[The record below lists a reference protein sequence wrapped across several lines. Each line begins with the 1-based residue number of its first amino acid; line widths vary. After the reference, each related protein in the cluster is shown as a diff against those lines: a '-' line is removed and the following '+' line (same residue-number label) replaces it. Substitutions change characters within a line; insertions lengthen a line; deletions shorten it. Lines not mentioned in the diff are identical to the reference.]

1 MPETANQEGDG
12 RRIGGDRINVGIV
25 NVCLCGTP
33 TGRRDNGRYN
43 INVSGW
49 KADLAGADNPLQ
61 MCVSIGD
68 DFGCAEKNGRI
79 R

>member
-1 MPETANQEGDG
+1 MKAETEQNGH
-12 RRIGGDRINVGIV
+12 RPCTLV
-25 NVCLCGTP
+25 
-33 TGRRDNGRYN
+33 RD

-49 KADLAGADNPLQ
+49 KANLEGAENPLQ

-68 DFGCAEKNGRI
+68 DFGCAERKGRI